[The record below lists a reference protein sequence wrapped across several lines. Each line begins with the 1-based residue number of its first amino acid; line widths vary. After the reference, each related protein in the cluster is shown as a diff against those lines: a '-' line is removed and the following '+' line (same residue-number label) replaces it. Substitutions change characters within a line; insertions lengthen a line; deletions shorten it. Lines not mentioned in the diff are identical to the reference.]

1 MNMKYIKYI
10 LLSFIVLTTITG
22 LIFLFKDKPEIKKII
37 GLKKEIIV
45 NKDSLIKLGMP
56 PRIVEQYA
64 FTIKTNKLY
73 SKSFFISDPRE
84 NLIYFFDKKGHFVAK
99 APVIDGSDVQS
110 KDKKQLEEAFKHWSE
125 HAAEI
130 GFKYNKTSKKYE
142 DVTGRKRPYS
152 QALVYAH
159 IAKGSGK
166 FFPQGMYKV
175 PSVYHSEHFVGN
187 CKNTFDVETMQGKVL
202 SLAIHGLY
210 KTPFR
215 ITTMKNMLAMIK
227 TDFKDM
233 SVPKSYRE
241 TMAKNLRNYTFNN
254 SYGCINV
261 PEGFLLLT
269 EKLAPGSLLIVLGE
283 EKEGYLV
290 EI

>member
-1 MNMKYIKYI
+1 MKKLKYV
-10 LLSFIVLTTITG
+10 LLPLFALGAIAG
-22 LIFLFKDKPEIKKII
+22 LFFLSKDKPVIKQIIGPKKI
-37 GLKKEIIV
+37 EIVV
-45 NKDSLIKLGMP
+45 NKDSMIKLGMP
-56 PRIVEQYA
+56 PRIADQYA
-64 FTIKTNKLY
+64 KTMNSNKLDN
-73 SKSFFISDPRE
+73 KSFFISDPRE
-84 NLIYFFDKKGHFVAK
+84 NLIYFFDKKGRFVAK

-110 KDKKQLEEAFKHWSE
+110 KNKKQIDEAYKHWSE

-142 DVTGRKRPYS
+142 DVTGKKRPYS
-152 QALVYAH
+152 HAVVYAH
-159 IAKGSGK
+159 IAKGTGK
-166 FFPQGMYKV
+166 FFPKGMYKV
-175 PSVYHSEHFVGN
+175 PTVYHSDYFVGN
-187 CKNTFDVETMQGKVL
+187 CKNTFDVETMQGKDL

-210 KTPFR
+210 KTQFR

-233 SVPKSYRE
+233 SVPKSYSE

-269 EKLAPGSLLIVLGE
+269 ENLAPGSLLIVLGE

>member
-1 MNMKYIKYI
+1 
-10 LLSFIVLTTITG
+10 
-22 LIFLFKDKPEIKKII
+22 
-37 GLKKEIIV
+37 
-45 NKDSLIKLGMP
+45 
-56 PRIVEQYA
+56 
-64 FTIKTNKLY
+64 
-73 SKSFFISDPRE
+73 
-84 NLIYFFDKKGHFVAK
+84 
-99 APVIDGSDVQS
+99 
-110 KDKKQLEEAFKHWSE
+110 
-125 HAAEI
+125 
-130 GFKYNKTSKKYE
+130 
-142 DVTGRKRPYS
+142 
-152 QALVYAH
+152 VYAH

-166 FFPQGMYKV
+166 FFPQGMYKI

-269 EKLAPGSLLIVLGE
+269 EKLAPGSMLIVLGE

>member
-1 MNMKYIKYI
+1 MKYLKYI
-10 LLSFIVLTTITG
+10 LLSLFLLGITTS
-22 LIFLFKDKPEIKKII
+22 LFFLFKDKPEIKKII
-37 GLKKEIIV
+37 SLKKEPKV
-45 NKDSLIKLGMP
+45 DKDSLLKLGMP
-56 PRIVEQYA
+56 PRIVDQYA
-64 FTIKTNKLY
+64 FTIKSGKLY
-73 SKSFFISDPRE
+73 NKSFFISDPRE

-99 APVIDGSDVQS
+99 APVIDGSDIQS
-110 KDKKQLEEAFKHWSE
+110 KDKKQLEEAYKHWSE

-142 DVTGRKRPYS
+142 DGTGRNRPYS
-152 QALVYAH
+152 ETVVYNH

-166 FFPQGMYKV
+166 FFPQGVYKV
-175 PSVYHSEHFVGN
+175 PSVYHSDNFVGN
-187 CKNTFDVETMQGKVL
+187 CKNTFDVETMQGRDL

-210 KTPFR
+210 KTQFR

-233 SVPKSYRE
+233 SVPKSYSE